1 MQHKLEV
8 RGDVGDFLDSVIR
21 TSRRRAHT
29 RAVMDTLNPLS
40 AKYSCHILILAR
52 CDRRAAMA
60 DESKT
65 DAAAAPAEGAKD
77 AVTVRVQL
85 LSMCAF
91 DHST

>member
-40 AKYSCHILILAR
+40 VK
-52 CDRRAAMA
+52 
-60 DESKT
+60 
-65 DAAAAPAEGAKD
+65 
-77 AVTVRVQL
+77 VQL
-85 LSMCAF
+85 PHPHPRPL
-91 DHST
+91 